1 MFLLLTLKTLPA
13 GLGLFAEIDPFETD
27 EIPEYLQSCELGTLY
42 EEETEL
48 CTDGADDE
56 SDWELEE
63 PENRKLFDMLDE

>member
-27 EIPEYLQSCELGTLY
+27 EIPEYLQSCELSTLY
-42 EEETEL
+42 EEET
-48 CTDGADDE
+48 DDQ

>member
-27 EIPEYLQSCELGTLY
+27 EIPEYFQSCDLSTLY
-42 EEETEL
+42 KEETKL
-48 CTDGADDE
+48 CTDEADDA

-63 PENRKLFDMLDE
+63 PENRKLFDMFDE

>member
-27 EIPEYLQSCELGTLY
+27 EIPEYLQSCELNTLY
-42 EEETEL
+42 EDE
-48 CTDGADDE
+48 ADDQ

-63 PENRKLFDMLDE
+63 PENLKLFDMLDE